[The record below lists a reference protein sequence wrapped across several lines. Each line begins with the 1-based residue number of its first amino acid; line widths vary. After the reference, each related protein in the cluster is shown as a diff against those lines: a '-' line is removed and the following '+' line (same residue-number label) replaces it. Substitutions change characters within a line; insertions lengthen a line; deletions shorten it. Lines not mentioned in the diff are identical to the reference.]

1 MYPAAHP
8 LYFGAELPT
17 FENSNSFVFD
27 VLPPTPTHTQTWAH
41 TQTTPYPRTHTS
53 AWPGIKNLYHRL
65 FPFTLNTNKLNC
77 FLFLN
82 KFVLFCY
89 FYTSFRPGYRTR
101 CRFNGPDWANCASPA
116 ATRTV
121 SFCAVSSP
129 SSSVPTL
136 RPFCALNAVHS
147 ASKLKVNFW
156 FPFSNCSTHTHPF
169 PTAITPRCACVSV
182 TVCVCVWASD
192 AVSLL
197 VCVGARGSALRL
209 WFVLRASFDSGWV

>member
-27 VLPPTPTHTQTWAH
+27 VLSPTPTHTY
-41 TQTTPYPRTHTS
+41 TPYPRTHTS

-82 KFVLFCY
+82 KFLLFCY

-121 SFCAVSSP
+121 SFCATSSCP
-129 SSSVPTL
+129 PL
-136 RPFCALNAVHS
+136 RLHSTLNAAHS
-147 ASKLKVNFW
+147 ASKLKVNF
-156 FPFSNCSTHTHPF
+156 
-169 PTAITPRCACVSV
+169 
-182 TVCVCVWASD
+182 
-192 AVSLL
+192 
-197 VCVGARGSALRL
+197 
-209 WFVLRASFDSGWV
+209 